1 MVDVPGSDWAM
12 HRDMHSWHSW
22 HSWCTTSVGLRGII
36 CNMFALWGLEL
47 KMYTQTNIRDSKS
60 MTRNWREMAC
70 CRTCYG
76 QYYNIFPFFRCLC
89 IICIIFICC
98 ICLAWFLEFFWRL
111 RVRSDG
117 QVRLVDAPELADHID
132 PPLDVHPSMW
142 LRGDQI
148 SPPLFFVWIL

>member
-36 CNMFALWGLEL
+36 CNTFALWGLEL

-60 MTRNWREMAC
+60 MTRNWREMVC
-70 CRTCYG
+70 GRTCYG
-76 QYYNIFPFFRCLC
+76 QYYNIFSHFFVVFVLFVLFVFAVFAWLGSSSYSGGWECEVMVKYALSMPQSWQITPIHRSM
-89 IICIIFICC
+89 
-98 ICLAWFLEFFWRL
+98 WFLWF
-111 RVRSDG
+111 
-117 QVRLVDAPELADHID
+117 
-132 PPLDVHPSMW
+132 
-142 LRGDQI
+142 QI